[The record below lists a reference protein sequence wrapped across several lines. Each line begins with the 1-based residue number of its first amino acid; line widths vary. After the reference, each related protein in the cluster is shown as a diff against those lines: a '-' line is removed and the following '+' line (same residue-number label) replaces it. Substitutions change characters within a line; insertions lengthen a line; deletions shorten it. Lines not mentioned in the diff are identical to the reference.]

1 MRSYFFAILM
11 CVFALPTASHANVLI
26 SEIAWM
32 GSDINS
38 TFEWI
43 ELYNFSTTTTDL
55 SGWELTS
62 DDGNISV
69 QLSGILTPH
78 GVCVLERGTDQ
89 SVPEVD
95 ALLTYP
101 GEMSDAGTH
110 LTLKDSAGL
119 VSDQANGSNGW
130 VTIGGSN
137 VSPKK
142 TAQRTR
148 TGGWVTAAPT
158 PGLANAQVDDPVVP
172 DPNVTSTKNPSGGSM
187 LRTIKQQDTI
197 FSIGIVASSTVYVGM
212 PVNFTTSFPKL
223 SKRERNTLT
232 HYWNFGDTWVTNDHA
247 PSHVFKYPGEYIVS
261 LEASTTRKQSLN
273 RFEIMVLPGPFSLSL
288 NSNRDVVITNE
299 TDGEL
304 KLDGYTLV
312 GDDYN
317 YSFPKNSFMKAKG
330 AITIPRATTGNT
342 HYIELRSSENEVRA
356 SLSLDQLKKID
367 LLVSMLQRYL

>member
-1 MRSYFFAILM
+1 MRSYFLAVLIF
-11 CVFALPTASHANVLI
+11 VFALPTASHANVLI

-32 GSDINS
+32 GSDNNS

-62 DDGNISV
+62 DDGNMSV
-69 QLSGILTPH
+69 NLSGTLAPH

-89 SVPEVD
+89 SVPEVT
-95 ALLTYP
+95 ALLTYT
-101 GEMSDAGTH
+101 GEMNDVGTH

-158 PGLANAQVDDPVVP
+158 PGLANAQVDDPVAP
-172 DPNVTSTKNPSGGSM
+172 DPNVTSDTNRGGGSI
-187 LRTIKQQDTI
+187 LRTGKQGEAV
-197 FSIGIVASSTVYVGM
+197 FSVEIVASSTVYVGM

-223 SKRERNTLT
+223 SKRERNALT
-232 HYWNFGDTWVTNDHA
+232 YYWNFGDTWVTND
-247 PSHVFKYPGEYIVS
+247 
-261 LEASTTRKQSLN
+261 
-273 RFEIMVLPGPFSLSL
+273 
-288 NSNRDVVITNE
+288 
-299 TDGEL
+299 
-304 KLDGYTLV
+304 
-312 GDDYN
+312 
-317 YSFPKNSFMKAKG
+317 
-330 AITIPRATTGNT
+330 
-342 HYIELRSSENEVRA
+342 
-356 SLSLDQLKKID
+356 
-367 LLVSMLQRYL
+367 